1 MQGVSPKLAG
11 SLGDII
17 AHSENLLGLFVKKQM
32 IIAEMATAHMPM
44 EILRFQI
51 KRKHIGKQTAEIAGD
66 FFDTVTRK
74 IGRRLEIA
82 DSVLAGTNCLLAHC
96 SLLLRL
102 KLSRRPVIDVAYLP
116 CRKTA
121 LIGRLGSRLCKSAVL
136 DNKGCDLFDAL

>member
-1 MQGVSPKLAG
+1 MECRVFPPSLR

-17 AHSENLLGLFVKKQM
+17 GHSEKLLGLFVKKQM

-44 EILRFQI
+44 EVLRFQI

-66 FFDTVTRK
+66 FLDTVTNK

-82 DSVLAGTNCLLAHC
+82 DSGLAGNNCLLAHC

-102 KLSRRPVIDVAYLP
+102 KLSRRPVIACRLP
-116 CRKTA
+116 SVSEDSLDRTA
-121 LIGRLGSRLCKSAVL
+121 RQPPLLIRRSR
-136 DNKGCDLFDAL
+136 

>member
-17 AHSENLLGLFVKKQM
+17 GHSENLLGLFVKKQM

-44 EILRFQI
+44 EVLRFQI

-66 FFDTVTRK
+66 FLDPVTSE

-82 DSVLAGTNCLLAHC
+82 DSGPAGTNCLVAHC

-102 KLSRRPVIDVAYLP
+102 NCFECLAIA
-116 CRKTA
+116 
-121 LIGRLGSRLCKSAVL
+121 
-136 DNKGCDLFDAL
+136 